1 MATLFIASAAT
12 YYTYTLALKAIP
24 KAITFIKKIK

>member
-12 YYTYTLALKAIP
+12 YYSYTLTLKAIP
-24 KAITFIKKIK
+24 ELIKIVKKVL